1 MRFHWL
7 LLVYYDASLFGFE
20 IELRQGGFAS
30 IMLKGAP
37 QRGGDA
43 KLSHRYFPGKPYT
56 TDVLTDEQMAYIA
69 TQLPQPHATTGRP
82 AYTNLE
88 LLPGILRVLRSG
100 CRWRDLNL
108 PGYPDGSTHWRRLR
122 LWRKGLHFRWIWKR
136 ILKLLEEQNP
146 EKRASEIKRLS
157 IDGTLLTSF
166 AFKERS
172 GYSGKHRRVG
182 VKASILVDATGLP
195 LAVDLACGNAHDI
208 SLAERGAFGHS
219 DVSRNRC

>member
-1 MRFHWL
+1 VSR
-7 LLVYYDASLFGFE
+7 
-20 IELRQGGFAS
+20 I
-30 IMLKGAP
+30 
-37 QRGGDA
+37 GGDA
-43 KLSHRYFPGKPYT
+43 QLSKRYVPGKPFP

-82 AYTNLE
+82 AYSNLE
-88 LLPGILRVLRSG
+88 LLPGILRVLRSD

-122 LWRKGLHFRWIWKR
+122 LWRRGLHFRWIWKR
-136 ILKLLEEQNP
+136 ILKLLAQQNP
-146 EKRASEIKRLS
+146 AKREQEIQRLS
-157 IDGTLLTSF
+157 LDGTLLSSF

-195 LAVDLACGNAHDI
+195 LAVNVACGNTRTHSTEAVI
-208 SLAERGAFGHS
+208 SPNKPYLLATVPVVDLG
-219 DVSRNRC
+219 DM